1 MKKSPSFVVGLVIL
15 LAVLLG
21 GGGLYLYTQRNP
33 GAQKPLNQ
41 QPVTISCAGGSE
53 KAELMADPDVKRL
66 MKDKYGLSVSYAS
79 MGSYKQVMLSTEQ
92 IKAKGYQCLWPS
104 SASARSVFEAKH
116 GSDFPGYR
124 ASTVLQSPEVIY
136 SGPEATEALK
146 KAKLLTTKG
155 NVNSLDIKGLLT
167 NQVLKNGTWQALK
180 AGDLTGPVRIG
191 STDARTSNSGF
202 TLAQL
207 ELTVIATQDLTTP
220 PTLAEAR
227 KALPTLRRIYETSG
241 LQASSSDDGFRQWLL
256 QGGEYSSP
264 LYAGYENQV
273 IQHWI
278 ETGRSDALMKEVTML
293 YPSPTIYADHP
304 VLALEGDGGR
314 LIEAMQDP
322 EIQKIA
328 WERYGFRSG
337 TSAGINDVKTFDKL
351 PLQARLRTIPAPNSD
366 VTLAMLA
373 CLENEKNCS

>member
-1 MKKSPSFVVGLVIL
+1 MKKNSSFVVGLAIL

-21 GGGLYLYTQRNP
+21 GGGLYLYTQRTP

-41 QPVTISCAGGSE
+41 QPVRISCAGGSE
-53 KAELMADPDVKRL
+53 KSELMADPDVKKL
-66 MKDKYGLSVSYAS
+66 MQDKYGLAVDYAS
-79 MGSYKQVMLSTEQ
+79 MGSYKQVMLTTEQ
-92 IKAKGYQCLWPS
+92 IKAKGYECLWPS

-124 ASTVLQSPEVIY
+124 AATVLQSPEVIY
-136 SGPEATEALK
+136 SGPSATEALK
-146 KAKLLTTKG
+146 RAKLVTTNG
-155 NVNSLDIKGLLT
+155 AVNSLDIKGVLL
-167 NQVLKNGTWQALK
+167 NQILANGTWQKLK

-207 ELTVIATQDLTTP
+207 ELTVMATQDLSTP
-220 PTLAEAR
+220 PTLAQAR
-227 KALPTLRRIYETSG
+227 KALPTLRQVYETSG
-241 LQASSSDDGFRQWLL
+241 LQAASSDDGFRQWLL
-256 QGGEYSSP
+256 QGGEYSAP

-278 ETGRSDALMKEVTML
+278 KNGRPDGLMKEITML
-293 YPSPTIYADHP
+293 YPNPTIYADHP

-351 PLQARLRTIPAPNSD
+351 PLQARVRTIPAPNAD

-373 CLENEKNCS
+373 CLESEKNCA